1 MVSYFTFIQ
10 KVQSRFMD
18 IHSLWL
24 SLFPRASPL
33 NEGGNYGFLLVGL
46 CQRMDTIV
54 EFLDIEQAG

>member
-1 MVSYFTFIQ
+1 
-10 KVQSRFMD
+10 MD